1 MHGTYVH
8 IKWQCVELSIVS
20 LSQLKFFHDN
30 TTAAL
35 CGKFF
40 PLFWY
45 EILHYEQDNCTYY
58 VQNILRNIFG
68 NFDNLWAWC
77 CHGNQL
83 KWHNGVRFVDEV
95 VLYTKCTLYTYINS
109 RNQKGIT
116 NSWDVSFK
124 KRLPCQTTHN
134 KTKPPPR
141 YICIYVCLPSSS
153 STKKALKMCRRFFYS
168 DATLGQSWKRGGS
181 ILAII
186 SGFG

>member
-1 MHGTYVH
+1 MPTY
-8 IKWQCVELSIVS
+8 
-20 LSQLKFFHDN
+20 
-30 TTAAL
+30 TAAL
-35 CGKFF
+35 RGKFF
-40 PLFWY
+40 FMFRHG
-45 EILHYEQDNCTYY
+45 LHHSLC
-58 VQNILRNIFG
+58 NIIYTVVAKYRTQAFFLHCLPQIRNIYG
-68 NFDNLWAWC
+68 NFDKSCVC
-77 CHGNQL
+77 CLGNQL

-95 VLYTKCTLYTYINS
+95 VLYKCTLYTYINS

-134 KTKPPPR
+134 KTKPPPI
-141 YICIYVCLPSSS
+141 YYVCLPSSS

>member
-1 MHGTYVH
+1 MFRHGLH
-8 IKWQCVELSIVS
+8 HS
-20 LSQLKFFHDN
+20 LCNIIHGSCKISNTSFF
-30 TTAAL
+30 
-35 CGKFF
+35 F
-40 PLFWY
+40 
-45 EILHYEQDNCTYY
+45 LHCLPQ
-58 VQNILRNIFG
+58 IRNIYG
-68 NFDNLWAWC
+68 NFDKSCVC
-77 CHGNQL
+77 CLGNQL
-83 KWHNGVRFVDEV
+83 KWHNGVRLVDDV
-95 VLYTKCTLYTYINS
+95 YCSMYNS

-134 KTKPPPR
+134 KTKPPPI
-141 YICIYVCLPSSS
+141 YYVCLPSSS